1 MNLSKL
7 KEAKGTVDSV
17 QWEIILLEDLCN
29 IDRCGDDD
37 SFALEYATAKL
48 SIIDAWLENRLHT
61 LLDNAS
67 STLKGLIEQET
78 SEPEP
83 ETSNGR

>member
-7 KEAKGTVDSV
+7 KKAMGAVDSV

-37 SFALEYATAKL
+37 SFASEYATAKL
-48 SIIDAWLENRLHT
+48 SIIEAWLENRLHT
-61 LLDNAS
+61 LLDDAS
-67 STLKGLIEQET
+67 QTLKGFIGEAAANTQGT
-78 SEPEP
+78 
-83 ETSNGR
+83 